1 MAISDNLKEV
11 LSNLPYLHCCR
22 TAICMDMKFHSSY
35 PTEAAVFTVFWKVRY
50 TPSLYRL
57 VEKGMISDHSEKV
70 GKGVFV
76 FTITWRSRAENILK
90 TSKHEY
96 ILHTA
101 GVLKILQVD
110 NIEEI
115 IAKWHRMKNNK

>member
-1 MAISDNLKEV
+1 MQIIKPCFGIV
-11 LSNLPYLHCCR
+11 
-22 TAICMDMKFHSSY
+22 II
-35 PTEAAVFTVFWKVRY
+35 AAVTERIGSADRSGGLY
-50 TPSLYRL
+50 RILESSLYPSLYRL

-70 GKGVFV
+70 GKRRVRVYYHLEEQG
-76 FTITWRSRAENILK
+76 RKYLEDL
-90 TSKHEY
+90 KHEY

-115 IAKWHRMKNNK
+115 ANGIE

>member
-1 MAISDNLKEV
+1 MAMSDNLKRGTIELTILTLLQDGDMYGYEISQQ
-11 LSNLPYLHCCR
+11 LSDRSGGLYRILE
-22 TAICMDMKFHSSY
+22 SSLY
-35 PTEAAVFTVFWKVRY
+35 
-50 TPSLYRL
+50 PSLYRL

-70 GKGVFV
+70 GKRRVRVYYHLEEQG
-76 FTITWRSRAENILK
+76 RKYLEDL
-90 TSKHEY
+90 KHEY

-115 IAKWHRMKNNK
+115 ANGIE

>member
-1 MAISDNLKEV
+1 MG
-11 LSNLPYLHCCR
+11 
-22 TAICMDMKFHSSY
+22 MKFHSSY
-35 PTEAAVFTVFWKVRY
+35 PTEAAVFTVFLY
-50 TPSLYRL
+50 PSLYRL

-70 GKGVFV
+70 GKRRVRVYYHLEEQG
-76 FTITWRSRAENILK
+76 RKYLEDL
-90 TSKHEY
+90 KHEY

-115 IAKWHRMKNNK
+115 ANGIE